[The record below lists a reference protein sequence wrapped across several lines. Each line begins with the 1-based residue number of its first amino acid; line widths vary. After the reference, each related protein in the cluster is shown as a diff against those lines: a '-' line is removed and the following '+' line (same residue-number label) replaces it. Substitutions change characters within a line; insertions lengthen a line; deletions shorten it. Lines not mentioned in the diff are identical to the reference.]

1 MRQTDRQTVRERNTD
16 NLCVRH
22 RYRQKVRQT
31 GNESYSEAD
40 RGLQA
45 NCTISNTIHGVSN
58 ITSVLYCT
66 VQYNVND
73 VKQQKGK
80 Q

>member
-1 MRQTDRQTVRERNTD
+1 MSEAIKRRNNETDRQTVRERNTD

-40 RGLQA
+40 R
-45 NCTISNTIHGVSN
+45 
-58 ITSVLYCT
+58 
-66 VQYNVND
+66 
-73 VKQQKGK
+73 
-80 Q
+80 